1 MYTSQCCGALPLYDI
16 NEFEGEWY
24 GLCGDCAEHTDF
36 NYEEIEQCN
45 T

>member
-16 NEFEGEWY
+16 HEFEDEWY

-36 NYEEIEQCN
+36 NYEEEE
-45 T
+45 